1 MQIQPRV
8 AWRTAV
14 FLLVAL
20 TATATRATA
29 ASVDGIPLH
38 WTSAGSG
45 PHTLMLVHGW
55 TCDDSSWS
63 AQIPVLMTKYR
74 VLTLDLPGHGKSG
87 KVEASKF
94 SMDLFA
100 RAVEAVRAEA
110 RAERL
115 VLVGHS
121 MGVPV
126 IRQYARLYPQRVE
139 ALVLVDGV
147 VVLGAPP
154 PPGAQPSQRPEP
166 ERMKGPDGS
175 KNRET
180 MIRGMFTPATPKPL
194 QEHVLKMMMAAPEAT
209 AYGAMVATFD
219 PKIWGNDVMTMP
231 VLGIFAD
238 KSALGNPEVTKKIFT
253 NYEHHEVPGTGHFV
267 MMEKPGEFNALLTS
281 FVNKLPA
288 AR

>member
-1 MQIQPRV
+1 MQTQSRV

-20 TATATRATA
+20 TAAATRAAA

-38 WTSAGSG
+38 WTSSGSG
-45 PHTLMLVHGW
+45 PQTLMLVHGW

-63 AQIPVLMTKYR
+63 AQIPALMTKYR

-87 KVEASKF
+87 KIEAGTF

-110 RAERL
+110 RADRL

-126 IRQYARLYPQRVE
+126 IRQYARLYPQRVA
-139 ALVLVDGV
+139 ALVVVDGV

-154 PPGAQPSQRPEP
+154 SPGAQPSQRPEP
-166 ERMKGPDGS
+166 ERMRGADGP
-175 KNRET
+175 KNREA

-194 QEHVLKMMMAAPEAT
+194 QEHVLKMMLSAPEAT

-219 PKIWGNDVMTMP
+219 PKIWGTDVMTMP
-231 VLGIFAD
+231 VLGLFAD
-238 KSALGNPEVTKKIFT
+238 KSALGNAQVTRKVLP
-253 NYEHHEVPGTGHFV
+253 NYEHHEVPGTGHFL
-267 MMEKPGEFNALLTS
+267 MMEKPREFNALLTA
-281 FVNKLPA
+281 FVDKLPA
-288 AR
+288 R

>member
-1 MQIQPRV
+1 M
-8 AWRTAV
+8 
-14 FLLVAL
+14 
-20 TATATRATA
+20 TATLRFALRFLVVILAIGAAHASSA

-38 WTSAGSG
+38 WTSSGSG
-45 PHTLMLVHGW
+45 PHTLVLVHGW
-55 TCDDSSWS
+55 TCDDSSWR
-63 AQIPVLMTKYR
+63 AQVPALMGKYR

-87 KVEASKF
+87 KIEAAKF

-110 RAERL
+110 RADRL

-166 ERMKGPDGS
+166 ERMKGPDGP

-194 QEHVLKMMMAAPEAT
+194 QDHVLKMMLAAPEAT

-219 PKIWGNDVMTMP
+219 PKVWGNDVMTMP
-231 VLGIFAD
+231 VLGLFAD
-238 KSALGNPEVTKKIFT
+238 KSALGNPETTKKVLP
-253 NYEHHEVPGTGHFV
+253 NYQHHEVAGTGHFV
-267 MMEKPGEFNALLTS
+267 MMEKPREFNALLIA
-281 FVNKLPA
+281 FVDTLPA
-288 AR
+288 R

>member
-1 MQIQPRV
+1 MTATTRV
-8 AWRTAV
+8 ALRSIV
-14 FLLVAL
+14 VLLLIGAASVSH
-20 TATATRATA
+20 A

-38 WTSAGSG
+38 WTSAGAG
-45 PHTLMLVHGW
+45 PQTLMLVHGW

-63 AQIPVLMTKYR
+63 GQVPALTRQYR

-87 KVEASKF
+87 RLEASKF

-100 RAVEAVRAEA
+100 RAVEAVRADA
-110 RAERL
+110 GVERL

-121 MGVPV
+121 MGTPV
-126 IRQYARLYPQRVE
+126 IRQYARLYPQHVA

-147 VVLGAPP
+147 VALGAPP
-154 PPGAQPSQRPEP
+154 RPGVQPAQAPVPD
-166 ERMKGPDGS
+166 RMKGPDGP
-175 KNRET
+175 KNREA

-194 QEHVLKMMMAAPEAT
+194 QDHVLKMMLGAPEAT

-238 KSALGNPEVTKKIFT
+238 KSALGNPEVTKKIFP

-267 MMEKPGEFNALLTS
+267 MMEKPQEFNRLLTT
-281 FVNKLPA
+281 FVDRLGTH
-288 AR
+288 